1 MGVWRAWIF
10 PIIRIVIFAA
20 IAAALVKVAFFADVA
35 QVDDPAEPGA
45 VIVEPQ
51 IAVERGTVSN
61 DILLS
66 GMVAADAAIPAKTT
80 AEGKVRS
87 IKVSQ
92 GQSVKKD
99 AVLVVVWTEMFRD
112 NGTSWFKETLV
123 KAPAAGIISSL
134 PMVVNQFVS
143 VGDIV
148 AQVAP
153 SSFHVSGPLQPEQ
166 LYRLVEQPAEATIT
180 IPNGPAPFACTNLVI
195 TTPLAGSEDGAS
207 GPLVTCRVPA
217 DVRVFPGLMAE
228 ITLAGGIA
236 EDVLVVPTTAVEGLA
251 DVGNVYFVLPD
262 GTTEPRP
269 VVLGINDGMM
279 VEIVEGLEEG
289 DLILQFIPGAPGDGG
304 FGPGFPEPGF
314 PMPEPGCYEG
324 PAGEIICEDVVR

>member
-1 MGVWRAWIF
+1 MGVWRTWIF
-10 PIIRIVIFAA
+10 PIIRILIFAA
-20 IAAALVKVAFFADVA
+20 IAAALVKVAFFPDIAEVP
-35 QVDDPAEPGA
+35 DPAEPGA

-51 IAVERGTVSN
+51 VAVERGTVSN

-66 GMVAADAAIPAKTT
+66 GMVAADAALPAKST

-92 GQSVKKD
+92 GQSVSEGD
-99 AVLVVVWTEMFRD
+99 VLVVVWTEMFRD

-123 KAPAAGIISSL
+123 KAPSAGVISSL
-134 PMVVNQFVS
+134 PMVVNQYVS

-153 SSFHVSGPLQPEQ
+153 SSYHVSGSLQPEQ
-166 LYRLVEQPAEATIT
+166 LYRLLEQPTEATIT
-180 IPNGPAPFACTNLVI
+180 IPNGPAPFTCTGLTI
-195 TTPLAGSEDGAS
+195 TTPLAGSDDGGS
-207 GPLVTCRVPA
+207 GPTITCRVPA

-228 ITLAGGIA
+228 ITIAGGIA

-251 DVGNVYFVLPD
+251 EFGNVYFVLPD
-262 GTTEPRP
+262 GTTELRP
-269 VVLGINDGMM
+269 VVLGINDGVM
-279 VEIVEGLEEG
+279 VEIIEGLEQG
-289 DLILQFIPGAPGDGG
+289 DMILQFIPGALGDGG
-304 FGPGFPEPGF
+304 FGPGFPLPGG
-314 PMPEPGCYEG
+314 GCYEG